1 MRQYCFGVAIIL
13 EHMYLYIL
21 HHTYFYKF
29 YENFDEGTILFS
41 YKNAV
46 KISITTFEKTFT
58 PFL

>member
-41 YKNAV
+41 YLS
-46 KISITTFEKTFT
+46 IFLSITTFEKTFT